1 MDTAALTT
9 TDYGGVAAR
18 LMERIEQLAA
28 CSEEEGRLTRRSY
41 TPAMRRAHELVAEWM
56 RAAGMSVHEDSIGNL
71 VGNYPADRSAA
82 KVFMIGSHLDS
93 VRDAG
98 RFDGPLGV
106 LLGIAVVELLRAQN
120 RRLPFA
126 IEVLAFADEEG
137 LRFRKSCLGSNA
149 LAGRFDPAWFDLRD
163 PDGVTLAEALREFGG
178 DPDIVSHEMR
188 NPADLLGY
196 AEVHIEQGPVLEQED
211 LPVGIVTGIAG
222 SMRSNISFRGVAGHA
237 GTVPMPLRHDA
248 LCAAA
253 EFILAAEEAALEI
266 PGLVATVGQIGLEP
280 GASNVIPGKA
290 LFTLDLRHQEN
301 PTRERA
307 FAALQARARQ
317 IAASRGV
324 ELHWDVIQQGQ
335 AQPCDPQLSETL
347 AEAVAAAGHSVRL
360 LPSGAGHDAGVMAKI
375 CPAAMLFVR
384 CAGGISHNPA
394 ESADASDITVAIEV
408 MSRFFD
414 GIPGTG

>member
-1 MDTAALTT
+1 MNSAALTT
-9 TDYGGVAAR
+9 TDYNGIAAR
-18 LMERIEQLAA
+18 LMERIEQLAD

-106 LLGIAVVELLRAQN
+106 LLGIAVVELLRARH

-149 LAGRFDPAWFDLRD
+149 LAGRFDPAWFALRD
-163 PDGVTLAEALREFGG
+163 PQAVTLAEALQEFGG
-178 DPDIVSHEMR
+178 DPATVSHEAR
-188 NPADLLGY
+188 NAAGLLGY

-222 SMRSNISFRGVAGHA
+222 SMRSNISFCGVAGHA
-237 GTVPMPLRHDA
+237 GTVPMSLRHDA
-248 LCAAA
+248 LCATA
-253 EFILAAEEAALEI
+253 EFILAAEEAALAI
-266 PGLVATVGQIGLEP
+266 PGLVATVGQIDVEP
-280 GASNVIPGKA
+280 GASNVIPGKVR
-290 LFTLDLRHQEN
+290 FTLDLRHQDN
-301 PTRERA
+301 STRERA

-317 IAASRGV
+317 IATSRGV
-324 ELHWDVIQQGQ
+324 ELHWDVIQQAQ

-347 AEAVAAAGHSVRL
+347 AAAVAAAGHRVLR
-360 LPSGAGHDAGVMAKI
+360 LPSGAGHDAGVMANI

-394 ESADASDITVAIEV
+394 ESAESADIAVAIEV
-408 MSRFFD
+408 MSRFLD
-414 GIPGTG
+414 GITGTM